1 LVTVKLSDVVP
12 FNGIVAAPN
21 VFAIL
26 GGEITLR
33 LAAPVFPL
41 PPLAEV
47 TAAVVLVTLPADV
60 PFTLTLNVHEPLAAM
75 FAPDKL
81 TMLAPELAAIV
92 PPPQVP
98 VTPLGVATTRPA
110 GNVSVNPT
118 PLSVRMFAD
127 GFVTVKLKVVVPF
140 NGIVAAP
147 KDLLIEGGNSTVTLA
162 DAVPPVPPST
172 DVTAPVVLFCAP
184 ATVPTT
190 FTLNVH
196 AALAFSVAPVR
207 LTLLPPALAAI
218 VPPPHDPV
226 RPFGAATAIPAGNV
240 SVKPTPVSGIVFAA
254 GFVRV
259 KLRLVVPFRGIVAA
273 PNVLVIAGGTATV
286 TVAVLLIAPAPVSLE
301 EIGPVV
307 LD

>member
-1 LVTVKLSDVVP
+1 
-12 FNGIVAAPN
+12 
-21 VFAIL
+21 
-26 GGEITLR
+26 
-33 LAAPVFPL
+33 
-41 PPLAEV
+41 
-47 TAAVVLVTLPADV
+47 
-60 PFTLTLNVHEPLAAM
+60 
-75 FAPDKL
+75 
-81 TMLAPELAAIV
+81 
-92 PPPQVP
+92 
-98 VTPLGVATTRPA
+98 
-110 GNVSVNPT
+110 
-118 PLSVRMFAD
+118 
-127 GFVTVKLKVVVPF
+127 
-140 NGIVAAP
+140 
-147 KDLLIEGGNSTVTLA
+147 
-162 DAVPPVPPST
+162 
-172 DVTAPVVLFCAP
+172 
-184 ATVPTT
+184 
-190 FTLNVH
+190 
-196 AALAFSVAPVR
+196 LAFSVAPVR

>member
-33 LAAPVFPL
+33 LAAAVFPF
-41 PPLAEV
+41 PPLTEV
-47 TAAVVLVTLPADV
+47 TAAVVLVILPADV
-60 PFTLTLNVHEPLAAM
+60 PFTLTLKVHEPFAAM

-81 TMLAPELAAIV
+81 KLPAPELAVIV

-98 VTPLGVATTRPA
+98 LRLFGVATTRPA

-118 PLSVRMFAD
+118 PLNARMFAD

-147 KDLLIEGGNSTVTLA
+147 NDLLIEGGNSTVTLA

-184 ATVPTT
+184 AAIPVT

-196 AALAFSVAPVR
+196 DALTFSVAPVR

-218 VPPPHDPV
+218 VPPPHDPA

-240 SVKPTPVSGIVFAA
+240 SVNPTPVSGTA
-254 GFVRV
+254 FV
-259 KLRLVVPFRGIVAA
+259 A
-273 PNVLVIAGGTATV
+273 
-286 TVAVLLIAPAPVSLE
+286 
-301 EIGPVV
+301 
-307 LD
+307 